1 MKKIMLFLAVAGI
14 MAACNNDNEVVN
26 EPQYITEFKA
36 VFGGAD
42 SRIAAEASAAGL
54 KFSWEEGDI
63 LYVYNPSDENDYF
76 EYKYNSTSGIFVLES
91 ASKTDGGM
99 TVNEAYFAT
108 TQILYDGSYTTVDGD
123 FAVKTQ
129 LYYGEASTI
138 PLISGLFLAKADG
151 TIAPMHH
158 TVGVVEIPVKLGAG
172 STITELG
179 GVGIYKES
187 AHVIGEFYATPESPY
202 YAGIIEDGEFFEDS
216 STWQGATLNE
226 STPVSFFIPML
237 PGEYTNPSLFFANE
251 DGDYVTDEVQL
262 TGTLTIECGK
272 VTRLP
277 EQVLTLSG
285 ASGPSSGDM

>member
-14 MAACNNDNEVVN
+14 LAACNNDNEVVN

-42 SRIAAEASAAGL
+42 SRIAAEATNTGL
-54 KFSWEEGDI
+54 KFSWEDGDK
-63 LYVYNPSDENDYF
+63 LYVFNPEDESEYTD
-76 EYKYNSTSGIFVLES
+76 YKYNSSTGNFEKVYPS
-91 ASKTDGGM
+91 DPGM
-99 TVNEAYFAT
+99 TVNKSYFAT

-129 LYYGEASTI
+129 LYADEASTI

-151 TIAPMHH
+151 TIAAMHH

-187 AHVIGEFYATPESPY
+187 ANVIGEFYATPESPY
-202 YAGIIEDGEFFEDS
+202 YAGIIEDGDFFEES
-216 STWQGATLNE
+216 YAWQGATLNE

-237 PGEYTNPSLFFANE
+237 PGEYTNPSLLFLNE
-251 DGDYVTDEVQL
+251 DGDYVTEPVEL